1 MAKPAS
7 VLKLRHPNL
16 DHQSLEQQRT
26 VCDLRIMHGKVD
38 ELYHVFKML
47 QGGRHSETDLIYFA
61 DPVRLEQNISHVDE
75 IYLWFIKLK
84 DEFHA
89 RARKDN
95 QEDNLEGMNS

>member
-1 MAKPAS
+1 MP
-7 VLKLRHPNL
+7 KLTSPTKLEHPNL

-47 QGGRHSETDLIYFA
+47 QGGRHSEADLIYFA
-61 DPVRLEQNISHVDE
+61 DPVRLEQNITHVDE

-84 DEFHA
+84 NEFHA
-89 RARKDN
+89 RAKKEN
-95 QEDNLEGMNS
+95 QEDSPED